1 MKQNERT
8 NKKLDHFPEDEDNE
22 KSDNLKSNKKELSK
36 STFHGTEKIDRITTI

>member
-22 KSDNLKSNKKELSK
+22 KSDNLKSNKEAGRLYAELLSLADD
-36 STFHGTEKIDRITTI
+36 I